1 MVPGSLSPTL
11 AESAVRLG
19 SWMPFGVA
27 VEMLAHF
34 VHTQVSEPT
43 VTRVTERAGAA
54 YEAVQEAQ
62 AARLQAGEGPEEEH
76 GPLLQQVSVDGA
88 FVPLVHKQWV
98 EAKTLAIGTVQ
109 PPKRQA
115 DGTPAIHTTD
125 LSYFSRVMECH
136 EFTAKATLETVRRG
150 TLTAGK
156 VAGVVDGAVWEQDFL
171 AVQCPDAVHI
181 LDWCHGVGYLATCAQ
196 ALYGTDT
203 TENHAWLAA
212 QREVLLHGD
221 PQVVLARLRGLRDDL
236 TLQAGEGPS
245 LPALGV
251 LTDSLDYL
259 TKRADMLRYAE
270 FRAAGYPIGSG
281 AVESANKLV
290 VEARLKGAGMHWA
303 PAHVNPLLA
312 LRGMACSD
320 RWEEAWPQLVRQWRT
335 EDRATALARHQRRQA
350 ARQAERDRI
359 AAEVV
364 AREAVTASIPV
375 PCDQP
380 TANATTARP
389 DPPADTG
396 PRPLTLVNPPPLTNS
411 RRAAG
416 PTTSRRPA
424 ANHPWHARLFHR
436 RSSARADPEK

>member
-1 MVPGSLSPTL
+1 VPGSLSPTL

-27 VEMLAHF
+27 MEMLAHF

-181 LDWCHGVGYLATCAQ
+181 LDWCHGVGYLAKCAQ

-270 FRAAGYPIGSG
+270 FRAMGYPIGSG
-281 AVESANKLV
+281 IVESANKLV

-303 PAHVNPLLA
+303 PEHVNPLLA

-320 RWEEAWPQLVRQWRT
+320 RWEEAWPQLVRQWRV
-335 EDRATALARHQRRQA
+335 EDRATALAHHQRRQA
-350 ARQAERDRI
+350 ARQAERDRFAPGTTPPDK
-359 AAEVV
+359 AAAPEPATRSQATVR
-364 AREAVTASIPV
+364 AQTALADPL
-375 PCDQP
+375 
-380 TANATTARP
+380 P
-389 DPPADTG
+389 DIG
-396 PRPLTLVNPPPLTNS
+396 PRPGNPVSAPRPPIARPT
-411 RRAAG
+411 AG
-416 PTTSRRPA
+416 RTTSRRPA
-424 ANHPWHARLFHR
+424 ANHPWRARLLHR
-436 RSSARADPEK
+436 RSSARTDPE